1 MMIVGVLGLG
11 YVGLPL
17 CREFVRGGCEVIG
30 FDIDQA
36 KIEQLQ
42 KSKSYIKHISDES
55 ISEMISSGR
64 FSVTSDMEMLARP
77 EAILI
82 TVPTP
87 LNSMR
92 EPDLSYVENSCREI
106 AHNLQKGQ
114 LIVLESTTYPGTTK
128 EVVKPILE
136 QESGLVCGKD
146 FYLAYSPEREDPG
159 REDFTTKT
167 IPKVIGGINEESLRR
182 AVECYQ
188 KAVDHPVPVGSCEV
202 AEASKILENT
212 YRCVN
217 IALVNELKTL
227 FDRMDI
233 NIWEVIK
240 AAETKPFGFTP
251 FYPGPGLGGHC
262 IPIDPFYLSWKAR
275 EYDLSTKFIELA
287 GEINC
292 SMPSWVIYKTADAL
306 NAQGKP
312 LKGSK
317 VLLVGLA
324 YKANVDDD
332 RESPSFKLM
341 QLLEEKGSLVDYYD
355 PYVPVIGNKR
365 DYKQYTNKQGV
376 NLSAEMLAEYD
387 CVLIATNHDI
397 VDYDLVRQHAQLI
410 VDTRNVIEDAE
421 HVIRA

>member
-1 MMIVGVLGLG
+1 MIVGVLGLG

-30 FDIDQA
+30 FDIDHS

-42 KSKSYIKHISDES
+42 QSKSYIKHISDES
-55 ISEMISSGR
+55 VSEMISSGR
-64 FSVTSDMEMLARP
+64 FSVTSDMERLSQP

-87 LNSMR
+87 LNTMR

-106 AHNLQKGQ
+106 AHYLRKGQ

-146 FYLAYSPEREDPG
+146 FFLAYSPEREDPG

-167 IPKVIGGINEESLRR
+167 IPKVVGGISDESLRR
-182 AVECYQ
+182 AVELYQ
-188 KAVDHPVPVGSCEV
+188 KAVDHPVPVENCEV

-292 SMPSWVIYKTADAL
+292 SMPSWVISKTADAL
-306 NAQGKP
+306 NTQGKP
-312 LKGSK
+312 LKGSR

-341 QLLEEKGSLVDYYD
+341 KLLEEKGSLVDYYD
-355 PYVPVIGNKR
+355 PYVPVVGNKR
-365 DYKQYTNKQGV
+365 EYPQYTGKKSVQ
-376 NLSAEMLAEYD
+376 LSEAVVSQYD
-387 CVLIATNHDI
+387 CVLISTNHSLT
-397 VDYDLVRQHAQLI
+397 DYKLITSHAQLV
-410 VDTRNVIEDAE
+410 VDTRNVVPDAP
-421 HVIRA
+421 HVFRA

>member
-1 MMIVGVLGLG
+1 MIVGILGLG

-17 CREFVRGGCEVIG
+17 CREFVRGGCEVVG
-30 FDIDQA
+30 FDIDES
-36 KIEQLQ
+36 KVEQLQ
-42 KSKSYIKHISDES
+42 KSKSYIKHISDAS
-55 ISEMISSGR
+55 VAEMISSGR
-64 FSVTSDMEMLARP
+64 FSVTSDMKMLAQP
-77 EAILI
+77 DAILI

-87 LNSMR
+87 LNTMR

-106 AHNLQKGQ
+106 ARNLRKGQ
-114 LIVLESTTYPGTTK
+114 LIVLESTTYPATTK

-136 QESGLVCGKD
+136 QVSGLVCGKD

-217 IALVNELKTL
+217 IALVNELKVL
-227 FDRMDI
+227 FDRM
-233 NIWEVIK
+233 NIDVWEVIK

-275 EYDLSTKFIELA
+275 EYDLSTRFIELS
-287 GEINC
+287 GEVNC
-292 SMPSWVIYKTADAL
+292 SMPDYVVSKVADAL
-306 NAQGKP
+306 NAHCKSINKSNI
-312 LKGSK
+312 LI
-317 VLLVGLA
+317 VGLA
-324 YKANVDDD
+324 YKKNVDDC
-332 RESPSFKLM
+332 RESPSFRLWE
-341 QLLEEKGSLVDYYD
+341 LLEEKGAKIDYHD
-355 PYVPVIGNKR
+355 PFVPVIPMTREHKKLAGR
-365 DYKQYTNKQGV
+365 ESLM
-376 NLSAEMLAEYD
+376 LSSDMLNNYD
-387 CVLIATNHDI
+387 CVLISTDHDQ
-397 VDYDLVRQHAQLI
+397 VDYEMITEHAISI
-410 VDTRNVIEDAE
+410 VDTRNVMNSSDKKVLKA
-421 HVIRA
+421 